1 MKAKNDRFNNVS
13 KNIMI
18 KVVKEKMYEKMRI
31 KILRAQNVS
40 AKKVWVKMWVRNMTL
55 QNYESK
61 KCCFQKSEREKGNS

>member
-1 MKAKNDRFNNVS
+1 VKAKNDRFNNVS

-40 AKKVWVKMWVRNMTL
+40 AKKV
-55 QNYESK
+55 
-61 KCCFQKSEREKGNS
+61 